1 MFSSVQFINTQA
13 EEQSDSYKKSLNNI
27 ASV

>member
-1 MFSSVQFINTQA
+1 MFSSVKFINTQA
-13 EEQSDSYKKSLNNI
+13 EEQSDSYKNSLDNI